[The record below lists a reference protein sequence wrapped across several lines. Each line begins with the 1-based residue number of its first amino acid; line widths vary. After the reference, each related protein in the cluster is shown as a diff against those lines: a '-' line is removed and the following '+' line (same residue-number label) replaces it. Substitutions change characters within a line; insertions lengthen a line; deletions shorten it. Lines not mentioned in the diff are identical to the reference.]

1 MEPNQDYSF
10 DCNKYIDSHCHL
22 QDYSSVELEQVLS
35 NCISK
40 GLQLIYTNA
49 TNKDDFDST
58 LDISKD
64 KSSGKIK
71 MQSRSSASWAVRTC
85 RSSSSRIGQTRLNQ
99 HSKNTATKTF

>member
-49 TNKDDFDST
+49 TNK
-58 LDISKD
+58 
-64 KSSGKIK
+64 
-71 MQSRSSASWAVRTC
+71 
-85 RSSSSRIGQTRLNQ
+85 
-99 HSKNTATKTF
+99 

>member
-49 TNKDDFDST
+49 TNKDDFYSMELINHFASDFNYLYDST
-58 LDISKD
+58 RRV
-64 KSSGKIK
+64 GK
-71 MQSRSSASWAVRTC
+71 QFP
-85 RSSSSRIGQTRLNQ
+85 
-99 HSKNTATKTF
+99 TK